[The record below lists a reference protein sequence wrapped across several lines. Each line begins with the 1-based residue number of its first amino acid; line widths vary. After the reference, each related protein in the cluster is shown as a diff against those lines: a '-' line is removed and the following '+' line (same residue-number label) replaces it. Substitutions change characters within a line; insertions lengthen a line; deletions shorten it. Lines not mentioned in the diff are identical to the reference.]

1 MANQDF
7 FTNLPP
13 KDKDELQKTVDELVQ
28 NQYQEKFQFNAGEF
42 DAAIAFFVKRGF
54 TRVSA
59 ESTAYIILQQAK
71 IDEVSVGEILDKLTY
86 ASPAQLS
93 ELITIVLNEN
103 RHKTSK
109 LGVRSNRTS
118 NEVVSR
124 NVLD

>member
-54 TRVSA
+54 NRVSA
-59 ESTAYIILQQAK
+59 ESIAYIILRQAK
-71 IDEVSVGEILDKLTY
+71 IDSISPQSLLDKVTY

-93 ELITIVLNEN
+93 ELITIVLNSN
-103 RHKTSK
+103 RYKSSR
-109 LGVRSNRTS
+109 LGVRQTLNTKDT
-118 NEVVSR
+118 VYR
-124 NVLD
+124 NILD

>member
-13 KDKDELQKTVDELVQ
+13 KDKAEVQKTVDELVQ

-54 TRVSA
+54 NRVSA
-59 ESTAYIILQQAK
+59 ESIAYIILRQAK
-71 IDEVSVGEILDKLTY
+71 IDSISPQSLLDKVTY

-93 ELITIVLNEN
+93 ELITIVLNSN
-103 RHKTSK
+103 RYKSSR
-109 LGVRSNRTS
+109 LGVRQTRTTKDT
-118 NEVVSR
+118 VSR
-124 NVLD
+124 NILD

>member
-54 TRVSA
+54 NRVSA
-59 ESTAYIILQQAK
+59 ESIAYIILRQAK
-71 IDEVSVGEILDKLTY
+71 IDSISPQSLLDKVTY

-93 ELITIVLNEN
+93 ELITIVLNSN
-103 RHKTSK
+103 RYKSSR
-109 LGVRSNRTS
+109 LGVRQTRTTKDT
-118 NEVVSR
+118 VSR
-124 NVLD
+124 NILD

>member
-54 TRVSA
+54 KLQPLTAAAIASA
-59 ESTAYIILQQAK
+59 NSAARKRLSYPITSSRLCIPNGARQANSL
-71 IDEVSVGEILDKLTY
+71 EAAAAT
-86 ASPAQLS
+86 
-93 ELITIVLNEN
+93 
-103 RHKTSK
+103 
-109 LGVRSNRTS
+109 
-118 NEVVSR
+118 
-124 NVLD
+124 

>member
-1 MANQDF
+1 MADF
-7 FTNLPP
+7 YTNLPP
-13 KDKDELQKTVDELVQ
+13 KDQDSLQKTIDTLKDGTYVEPFEMNQ
-28 NQYQEKFQFNAGEF
+28 NDY
-42 DAAIAFFVKRGF
+42 DAAIAFFVKRAF